1 MSMTA
6 FDLEQDI
13 MKCWSVTDDI
23 GEIADDLA
31 AGNMTTTEAAQ
42 ALQAYQK
49 VYGRRFERCF
59 ARFEQFNQEVWALRR
74 STAPAEDLDLATTAP
89 KNPGKMAKSK
99 GQKEVD
105 H

>member
-23 GEIADDLA
+23 GEIAVDLA
-31 AGNMTTTEAAQ
+31 EGHMTAEEAAR
-42 ALQAYQK
+42 ALEAYQQ
-49 VYGRRFERCF
+49 VYSRRFERCF
-59 ARFEQFNQEVWALRR
+59 SRFEQFNREVWELRQ
-74 STAPAEDLDLATTAP
+74 STAEDLDGSTTAP
-89 KNPGKMAKSK
+89 KNRGKMGRSK
-99 GQKEVD
+99 QQKEVD

>member
-23 GEIADDLA
+23 GEIAADLA
-31 AGNMTTTEAAQ
+31 EGHMTAEEAAR
-42 ALQAYQK
+42 ALEAYQQ
-49 VYGRRFERCF
+49 VYSRRFERCF
-59 ARFEQFNQEVWALRR
+59 SRFEQFNREVWELRR
-74 STAPAEDLDLATTAP
+74 STAEDLDGSKSAP
-89 KNPGKMAKSK
+89 KNQGKMGKSK
-99 GQKEVD
+99 QQKEVD